1 MPKYGKFFNALVAFS
16 CDADLR
22 QSLVALS
29 YFRGEAGSYGALA
42 RSLLREILKE
52 KIEQMDPVERKDY
65 GKILDAVRAK
75 ELITRQERLESKKV
89 ERPIF
94 KG

>member
-1 MPKYGKFFNALVAFS
+1 MRLSLSVAMLIF
-16 CDADLR
+16 
-22 QSLVALS
+22 
-29 YFRGEAGSYGALA
+29 GSPWWHSRISGLG
-42 RSLLREILKE
+42 RSLLREAIKD